1 MSDNLIKHAIIGA
14 GFGAKVHLP
23 AFMSSPK
30 VRLVALSDSGSGVAK
45 NIVPKGVCA
54 YSDWKRMIDLERP
67 NSLSVVAP
75 PNIQNEI
82 VIEALA
88 RGINVLCEKPFGI
101 SIEQALAMESSRK
114 NAEVIGAVGFQ
125 YRYEP
130 GIKKMKA
137 LLDNGE
143 IGPLNRLDISWL
155 TAGRA
160 NSKGAWSWQHDS
172 TQGGGVLNAF
182 VTHVFDLLFWLSN
195 QSALAIFGSSRIL
208 VGSRMDSDGNLRK
221 VTAED
226 SVDAIVEMD
235 SNLIAN
241 LRVTNC
247 QQNGT
252 GMRITAYGDHGWIEF
267 RHVWPF
273 GAEDASLIVH
283 SGTDA
288 TTLSLTPEINSEV
301 TDTRMAPMASLIADY
316 CTAVN
321 DNSNPIGIPSF
332 ADAIKVHRTIKVL
345 RESSLTPI
353 GSKT

>member
-14 GFGAKVHLP
+14 GFGANVHLP
-23 AFMSSPK
+23 VFMSSPK
-30 VRLVALSDSGSGVAK
+30 VRVVSLSDSGSGAAE
-45 NIVPKGVCA
+45 NIVPKGVNA
-54 YSDWKRMIDLERP
+54 YSDWKRMIDLEQP
-67 NSLSVVAP
+67 DSLSVVAP
-75 PNIQNEI
+75 PNVQNEI
-82 VIEALA
+82 VTEALA

-101 SIEQALAMESSRK
+101 SLEQALAMESTRIK
-114 NAEVIGAVGFQ
+114 AEVIGAVGFQ

-143 IGPLNRLDISWL
+143 IGSLNRLDISWL
-155 TAGRA
+155 TSGRA
-160 NSKGAWSWQHDS
+160 DPKRAWSWQHDS
-172 TQGGGVLNAF
+172 AQGGGVLNAF

-195 QSALAIFGSSRIL
+195 QSASAVSGSSRIL
-208 VGSRMDSDGNLRK
+208 VDSRMDSDGNLRK

-226 SVDAIVEMD
+226 SVDAIVEMG

-241 LRVTNC
+241 LSVTNC

-252 GMRITAYGDHGWIEF
+252 GMRIIAYGDHGWIEF

-273 GAEDASLIVH
+273 GAADASLIVH

-288 TTLSLTPEINSEV
+288 TTISLTPERNSVV

-316 CTAVN
+316 CTAIN
-321 DNSNPIGIPSF
+321 DNSNPIDMPSF
-332 ADAIKVHRTIKVL
+332 AEAIQVHRAIKVL
-345 RESSLTPI
+345 RESLLTPI
-353 GSKT
+353 GN